1 MPALMMGVMVAG
13 GVMSSM
19 GQADA
24 AATQAANQMAAFRQ
38 NEMNR
43 GKEWANQ
50 SWFQVLQQA
59 QRWATNKAIVKD
71 ALSTREKN
79 KYWERTRL
87 DNTRSTMSK
96 NMVKG
101 YNDLTAVL
109 GGRLGTNSATSRALL
124 KSTMQNYH
132 QARQTQNVNLA
143 LKDRAYDDQYQKAI
157 NKRDFGFTPVG
168 EFNLNQYYGADP
180 SDVYKST
187 LMQGLGQTAMSAG
200 GAAMNFNASGGSWTG
215 TTT

>member
-1 MPALMMGVMVAG
+1 MIGVMAAG

-24 AATQAANQMAAFRQ
+24 AAQQAVNEMAAFRQ
-38 NEMNR
+38 NEKNR
-43 GKEWANQ
+43 THEWANQ

-71 ALSTREKN
+71 AISTREKN
-79 KYWERTRL
+79 KFWERARL

-101 YNDLTAVL
+101 YNDLTSVL
-109 GGRLGTNSATSRALL
+109 GGRLGKNSATSRALL
-124 KSTMQNYH
+124 RSTMQNYH
-132 QARQTQNVNLA
+132 QARQTQNISLS

-157 NKRDFGFTPVG
+157 NKRDFGFTPVQ

-180 SDVYKST
+180 NQVYKTT
-187 LMQGLGQTAMSAG
+187 LMQGLGQTAMGVGSAHMSFKGAG
-200 GAAMNFNASGGSWTG
+200 GTYF
-215 TTT
+215 